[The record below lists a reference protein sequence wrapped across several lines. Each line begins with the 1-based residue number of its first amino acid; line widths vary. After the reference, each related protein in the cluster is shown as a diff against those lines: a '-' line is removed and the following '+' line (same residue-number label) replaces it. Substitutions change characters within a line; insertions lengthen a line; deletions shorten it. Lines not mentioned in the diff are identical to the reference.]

1 MPNEVNLGRLV
12 AEIALEGQ
20 EAEDTAIYIKDV
32 LKSIGIEGKDANQV
46 LKQCFSDTSALKK
59 YQSQLE
65 IIAAKIEKQKQVVV
79 DLEKQMNKE
88 PVVKSDYTAIE
99 KATAAIDAER
109 IKLTELQKKFDD
121 VTLSQDNFVKKQAQA
136 AEKLADKKAYKD
148 ASTGVDLMSS
158 SLRTLDNI
166 APGTVSSLSDVITQ
180 VQIAKRAFHQAATP
194 ALAWGTTI
202 AAGVGIVA
210 NTSKTRRSPQASG
223 AVSRRIQGRKP
234 DIT

>member
-109 IKLTELQKKFDD
+109 IKLTELQKK
-121 VTLSQDNFVKKQAQA
+121 
-136 AEKLADKKAYKD
+136 
-148 ASTGVDLMSS
+148 
-158 SLRTLDNI
+158 I
-166 APGTVSSLSDVITQ
+166 
-180 VQIAKRAFHQAATP
+180 
-194 ALAWGTTI
+194 
-202 AAGVGIVA
+202 
-210 NTSKTRRSPQASG
+210 
-223 AVSRRIQGRKP
+223 
-234 DIT
+234 